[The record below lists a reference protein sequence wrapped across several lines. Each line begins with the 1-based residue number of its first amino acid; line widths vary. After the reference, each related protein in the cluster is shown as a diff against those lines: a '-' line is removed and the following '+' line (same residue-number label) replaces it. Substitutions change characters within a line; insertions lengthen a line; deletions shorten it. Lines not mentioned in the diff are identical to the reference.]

1 MCIKH
6 CTNIEEKNNKN
17 KSIIRILTKINKLE
31 NKQLVYNLILKKFM
45 KLRDLVNYNNWIK
58 LAISKI

>member
-17 KSIIRILTKINKLE
+17 KSIIRILTRIDKLE
-31 NKQLVYNLILKKFM
+31 NKQIVYNLILKKFM
-45 KLRDLVNYNNWIK
+45 KLRDLVNYNN
-58 LAISKI
+58 